1 MGLSEAELR
10 NRWDALRLNTA
21 DVERLASIAPVL
33 SRNAEQLTSI
43 FFDYLAGFPEADRL
57 FSDPVTLRRA
67 RKLKQSHLPA
77 MTKGSFALDYVEQ
90 RVDLALVY
98 GGANLGHHVFMSAF
112 HHLIAE
118 AGRLIMSSGVAS
130 ETGCFDAFLSL
141 NKVASFD
148 ISVIGDVLTFERQ
161 RVIRQQQQII
171 RTLSTPVLKARDR
184 LLLVPLIGVLDTF
197 RADQLMDDL
206 LGAISEHRAKVVV
219 IDITGTASVDSA
231 AANSLVKTVDTA
243 RLMGAEIIVTGVSTM
258 MAHALVKLGIDLARL
273 DTVGDLQ
280 GGIARAEQ
288 LLTALDRARPS
299 GAGANGDATR
309 VREPPG

>member
-1 MGLSEAELR
+1 
-10 NRWDALRLNTA
+10 
-21 DVERLASIAPVL
+21 
-33 SRNAEQLTSI
+33 
-43 FFDYLAGFPEADRL
+43 
-57 FSDPVTLRRA
+57 
-67 RKLKQSHLPA
+67 
-77 MTKGSFALDYVEQ
+77 
-90 RVDLALVY
+90 
-98 GGANLGHHVFMSAF
+98 MSAF

-299 GAGANGDATR
+299 GAGANGDTTR